1 MKNLS
6 SRFILSN
13 ILTAALLIFF
23 SSNWKS
29 MHRIISA
36 DGSDPAYGIF
46 IFVITIVGMIA
57 NTYKA
62 YDVAY
67 RSRNKLKWFEQIFL
81 VVIYIAGFGATVG
94 LIFTSF
100 KLMGPY
106 QFQMSGGS
114 VFIQLT
120 ATLAAFILLVLES
133 FFFQYRPKKLLS
145 KIKLQFANVGSA
157 LYSGVGI
164 SVLWN
169 ALIIGRNR
177 YMQGTAI
184 ELLGYVLILFALV
197 FPFQRIFWYEVLS
210 DAESKLDHLKT
221 AGAILLVM
229 AAGIV
234 PLYFT

>member
-6 SRFILSN
+6 TRFILSN
-13 ILTAALLIFF
+13 VLTAALLINFG
-23 SSNWKS
+23 SNWKA
-29 MHRIISA
+29 MNRIVSA
-36 DGSDPAYGIF
+36 DGADPTYGIF
-46 IFVITIVGMIA
+46 IFLITIVGMIA

-62 YDVAY
+62 YDLAY
-67 RSRNKLKWFEQIFL
+67 HSRNKLKWFEQIFL

-106 QFQMSGGS
+106 EFQMDKGS
-114 VFIQLT
+114 IFIQLISV
-120 ATLAAFILLVLES
+120 LAAFILLVLES
-133 FFFQYRPKKLLS
+133 FFFQYRPKKPLS

-157 LYSGVGI
+157 VFSGVGI

-184 ELLGYVLILFALV
+184 EFLGYVLILFALV
-197 FPFQRIFWYEVLS
+197 FPFQRLFWYEVLS

-221 AGAILLVM
+221 AGSIILVM
-229 AAGIV
+229 ASGIV